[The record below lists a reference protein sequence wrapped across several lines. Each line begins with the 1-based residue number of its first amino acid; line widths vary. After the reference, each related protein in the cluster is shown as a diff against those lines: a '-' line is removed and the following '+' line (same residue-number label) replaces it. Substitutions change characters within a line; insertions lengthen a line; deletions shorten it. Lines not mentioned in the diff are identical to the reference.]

1 VPSTVRKRL
10 QLSDDDANY
19 DDSFDSLEEEMEEK
33 VSSEETSMNQLDTVE
48 EKLFAK
54 RGRGMI
60 FSDDDDTTSP
70 SSEPRTPKSHRRSD
84 EASSGEYDDDF
95 WM

>member
-1 VPSTVRKRL
+1 
-10 QLSDDDANY
+10 
-19 DDSFDSLEEEMEEK
+19 
-33 VSSEETSMNQLDTVE
+33 MNQVDTSN

-60 FSDDDDTTSP
+60 FSNDGDTTSS
-70 SSEPRTPKSHRRSD
+70 SSEPRTLDSRRCFDEDSSD
-84 EASSGEYDDDF
+84 KDDDDDF